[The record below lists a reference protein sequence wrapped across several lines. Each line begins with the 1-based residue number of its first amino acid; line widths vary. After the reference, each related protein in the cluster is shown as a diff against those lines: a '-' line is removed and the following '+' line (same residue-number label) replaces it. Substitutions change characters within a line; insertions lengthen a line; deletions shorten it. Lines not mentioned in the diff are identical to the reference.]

1 MSSKK
6 RIVVTGSEGLIGSKI
21 CEHFSDDYEVLRLD
35 LSLGYDLTD
44 ENFVKEWF
52 LDNHADY
59 LVNCFALNDHVDAT
73 VNRSTLFS
81 VTLESVSNYLNVK
94 KKFLELNFCNK
105 FFSL

>member
-44 ENFVKEWF
+44 ENGF
-52 LDNHADY
+52 LIIKIY
-59 LVNCFALNDHVDAT
+59 MV
-73 VNRSTLFS
+73 
-81 VTLESVSNYLNVK
+81 
-94 KKFLELNFCNK
+94 
-105 FFSL
+105 